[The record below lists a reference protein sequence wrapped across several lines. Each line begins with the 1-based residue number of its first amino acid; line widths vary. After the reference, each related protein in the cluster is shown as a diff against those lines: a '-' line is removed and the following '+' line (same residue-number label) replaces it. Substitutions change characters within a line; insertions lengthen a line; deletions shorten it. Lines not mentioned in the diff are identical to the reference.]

1 MKITFL
7 LIALCLSLGAL
18 AQEVEMV
25 VSNSK
30 ELKVDGKD
38 FILLN
43 LSPLHSPD
51 LKMNQS
57 CLKAGEDLVHFQII
71 LYPRLM

>member
-7 LIALCLSLGAL
+7 LIALFLSLGAS
-18 AQEVEMV
+18 AQEVEIV

-30 ELKVDGKD
+30 ELKVDVKD

-43 LSPLHSPD
+43 LSPLHS
-51 LKMNQS
+51 
-57 CLKAGEDLVHFQII
+57 
-71 LYPRLM
+71 